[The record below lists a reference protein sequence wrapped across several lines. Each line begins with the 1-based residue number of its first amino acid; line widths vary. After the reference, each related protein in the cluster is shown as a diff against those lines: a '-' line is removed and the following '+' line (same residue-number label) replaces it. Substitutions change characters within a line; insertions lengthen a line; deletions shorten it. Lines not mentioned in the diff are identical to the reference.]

1 MTHSDEPRPLTPA
14 KSPFSP
20 DVQRQAD
27 LCIQAVLAGA
37 AQADASALPPAVYAP
52 GGCCSFTPGQLLERY
67 LTGADPL
74 DFPCS
79 EAMDLCSALRQ
90 LTAWRELAFPL
101 DKFVEQQI
109 LRRYAQPDQPV
120 SEPLLRFGCYV
131 AVCHM
136 VYGSGGP
143 LPQCSVF
150 QLAAALCPGLAQQLK
165 EQGTGQLPS
174 DLQRCK
180 TPRLTA
186 CANDAMASIRLLV
199 KEDSPAAYAEAL
211 DYLCR
216 VVQQPCFPHSYAIEY
231 RGPARDYLPG
241 LPKKGVNQ
249 LFACAARY
257 PALHP
262 AIQTYARLAAR
273 PKAQYTNLPQAVPG
287 AFAVFALALASPQ
300 YWSLACDHLA
310 LCGPAQAHLV
320 EKFLHT
326 LIAQT
331 GFVPE
336 VLPVLVRGVQAAGR
350 LRPGPTFAKLAAST
364 ASLDALLALK
374 ADLPAYLPAGDRR
387 STAARAALWE
397 SICFAIW
404 GPPGCKGGIKVIR
417 AAPQALKPRYTVLFG
432 P

>member
-27 LCIQAVLAGA
+27 LCFQAVLAGA

-67 LTGADPL
+67 LTGTDPL

-90 LTAWRELAFPL
+90 
-101 DKFVEQQI
+101 
-109 LRRYAQPDQPV
+109 
-120 SEPLLRFGCYV
+120 
-131 AVCHM
+131 
-136 VYGSGGP
+136 
-143 LPQCSVF
+143 
-150 QLAAALCPGLAQQLK
+150 
-165 EQGTGQLPS
+165 
-174 DLQRCK
+174 
-180 TPRLTA
+180 LTA

-262 AIQTYARLAAR
+262 AIQSYARLAAR

-300 YWSLACDHLA
+300 YWPLACDHLA

-374 ADLPAYLPAGDRR
+374 ADLPADLPAGARR

-417 AAPQALKPRYTVLFG
+417 AAPQALKPRYAVLFG

>member
-1 MTHSDEPRPLTPA
+1 M
-14 KSPFSP
+14 
-20 DVQRQAD
+20 
-27 LCIQAVLAGA
+27 
-37 AQADASALPPAVYAP
+37 
-52 GGCCSFTPGQLLERY
+52 
-67 LTGADPL
+67 
-74 DFPCS
+74 
-79 EAMDLCSALRQ
+79 
-90 LTAWRELAFPL
+90 WRCA
-101 DKFVEQQI
+101 I
-109 LRRYAQPDQPV
+109 W
-120 SEPLLRFGCYV
+120 
-131 AVCHM
+131 

-262 AIQTYARLAAR
+262 AIQTLCPAGGPAQSPIHQPPPGCARR
-273 PKAQYTNLPQAVPG
+273 
-287 AFAVFALALASPQ
+287 
-300 YWSLACDHLA
+300 
-310 LCGPAQAHLV
+310 LCGVRPGTWPVPNTGHWPVTIWLCAVRPQAHLV

-336 VLPVLVRGVQAAGR
+336 VLPVLVRGVQAAGQ

-374 ADLPAYLPAGDRR
+374 ADLPAYLPAGGPPLHRR
-387 STAARAALWE
+387 PGRPVGEHLLCHLGPRRAAREA
-397 SICFAIW
+397 S
-404 GPPGCKGGIKVIR
+404 R
-417 AAPQALKPRYTVLFG
+417 
-432 P
+432 